1 MFLKAKTHVVSW
13 MVIDALA
20 VIAAKQMYKQRKMRK
35 HSGVHAKVEA

>member
-1 MFLKAKTHVVSW
+1 MFLTAKAHVVSW
-13 MVIDALA
+13 MITAALA